1 MCCNIQKPAH
11 RVSELVACC
20 LLRVFVF
27 KILENKNSSET
38 AKIRIH
44 TRHSLVRNS
53 INNTESKLPSFW
65 QEDTLRTA
73 LWAGAMRKVASLKWS
88 VVEAC
93 CKFSWPFAP
102 FLQTRKF
109 DCSTTSKH
117 SYTSQP
123 RNGDSEPRKR
133 VLAAG
138 RQRTLPTTLAEIHM
152 LRMAAH
158 SLQCK
163 SRKLGTTRPAKGMC
177 LLVLVVQME
186 CTTML

>member
-1 MCCNIQKPAH
+1 M
-11 RVSELVACC
+11 
-20 LLRVFVF
+20 
-27 KILENKNSSET
+27 T
-38 AKIRIH
+38 AKMRIQTQH
-44 TRHSLVRNS
+44 ICS
-53 INNTESKLPSFW
+53 IINTTQCKLPSFW
-65 QEDTLRTA
+65 QEDTLRTQTA
-73 LWAGAMRKVASLKWS
+73 LGWRDAKSCLTIKWS

>member
-27 KILENKNSSET
+27 KKNSS
-38 AKIRIH
+38 H
-44 TRHSLVRNS
+44 D
-53 INNTESKLPSFW
+53 SKNEDPNATHLQHHQHYAMQTSELLARRYVTYRLP
-65 QEDTLRTA
+65 
-73 LWAGAMRKVASLKWS
+73 WAGAMRKVASLKWS